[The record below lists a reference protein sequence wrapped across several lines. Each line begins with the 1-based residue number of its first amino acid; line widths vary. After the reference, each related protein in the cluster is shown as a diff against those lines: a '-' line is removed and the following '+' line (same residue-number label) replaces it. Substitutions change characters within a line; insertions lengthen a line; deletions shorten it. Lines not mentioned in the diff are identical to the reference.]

1 MINIVLLCLFIAVMA
16 YCGYSFRLLTKS
28 GSIAAFVVGLA
39 VSLGFGIKGLII
51 LGFFFASS
59 SYWSKYKRRNKVEIE
74 GRHEKGSRRDWQ
86 QVFANGGT
94 AALFSLL
101 YLLIPKT
108 IWVIGFA
115 ISLAAANSDT
125 WASEIGS
132 LSKRR
137 PFFIRTFKPIDTGT
151 SGAVSLLGT
160 FAAISG
166 AFTVSLLA
174 FYFFHLSMVD
184 AAIIFAFGFI
194 GNLLDTLLGAFLQ
207 SVYRCEVCKAEVE
220 ALSHCGKKTTF
231 TRGLPFMNNDFVN
244 FSSGLVAALLGI
256 LFVWI
261 K

>member
-1 MINIVLLCLFIAVMA
+1 MNSVVFLSFFIAVMA
-16 YCGYSFRLLTKS
+16 FCGYSFRLLTMS
-28 GSIAAFVVGLA
+28 GSIAAFFVGLS

-59 SYWSKYKRRNKVEIE
+59 SYWSKYKKRNKVEIE

-86 QVFANGGT
+86 QVVANGGT

-101 YLLIPKT
+101 YLILPKT
-108 IWVIGFA
+108 IWIIGFA

-137 PFFIRTFKPIDTGT
+137 PFFIRTFKPIDAGT

-166 AFTVSLLA
+166 AITISLLA
-174 FYFFHLSMVD
+174 FYFFHLS
-184 AAIIFAFGFI
+184 IFEASVIFVFGFF
-194 GNLLDTLLGAFLQ
+194 GNLLDTVLGAFIQ
-207 SVYRCEVCKAEVE
+207 AVYKCEVCKKEVE
-220 ALSHCGKKTTF
+220 ALSHCGKKTIF
-231 TRGLPFMNNDFVN
+231 IRGLPFMNNDLVN
-244 FSSGLVAALLGI
+244 YSSGLLAALLGI

>member
-1 MINIVLLCLFIAVMA
+1 MINIIFLSLFIAVMA
-16 YCGYSFRLLTKS
+16 FCGYSFRLLTIS
-28 GSIAAFVVGLA
+28 GSIAAFFVGLA

-59 SYWSKYKRRNKVEIE
+59 SYWSKYKKRNKVEIE

-86 QVFANGGT
+86 QVAANGGT

-101 YLLIPKT
+101 YLIFPKT
-108 IWVIGFA
+108 MWIIGFA

-137 PFFIRTFKPIDTGT
+137 PFFIRTFKPIDAGT

-166 AFTVSLLA
+166 AFTISLLA
-174 FYFFHLSMVD
+174 FYFFHLTIIE
-184 AAIIFAFGFI
+184 AAVIFVFGFV
-194 GNLLDTLLGAFLQ
+194 GNLIDTVLGAFTQ
-207 SVYRCEVCKAEVE
+207 AVYRCNVCKIEVE

-231 TRGLPFMNNDFVN
+231 IRGVPFMNNDFVN
-244 FSSGLVAALLGI
+244 YSSGLVAALLGI